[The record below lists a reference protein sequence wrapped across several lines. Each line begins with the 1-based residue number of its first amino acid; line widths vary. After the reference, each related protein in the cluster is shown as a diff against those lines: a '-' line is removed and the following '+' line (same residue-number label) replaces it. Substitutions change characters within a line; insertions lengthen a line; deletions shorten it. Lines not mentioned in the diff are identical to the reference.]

1 MDYELCK
8 KLKDAGFPQKFD
20 VGKTFFSD
28 TNATFGNV
36 NNLTDGSDKIN
47 IPRLSE
53 LIEACGD
60 GFEWLGLYKAEPYGY
75 KDDEFFN
82 KDKWVCGKWE
92 DPGCSEGSYFIEE
105 TFGSTPEEAVANL
118 WLELNKK

>member
-8 KLKDAGFPQKFD
+8 KLKEAGFPINGSGDFLERSIEID
-20 VGKTFFSD
+20 ESGIIT
-28 TNATFGNV
+28 TNSVYVPT
-36 NNLTDGSDKIN
+36 
-47 IPRLSE
+47 LSE

-60 GFEWLGLYKAEPYGY
+60 KFEWLGLYKAEPYGY

-82 KDKWVCGKWE
+82 RDKWVCGKWE
-92 DPGCSEGSYFIEE
+92 DSGCSEGSYFIEE

-118 WLELNKK
+118 WLELYK

>member
-1 MDYELCK
+1 MDYELAK
-8 KLKDAGFPQKFD
+8 QLREAGFQNTKY
-20 VGKTFFSD
+20 KTIIECMRIS
-28 TNATFGNV
+28 
-36 NNLTDGSDKIN
+36 
-47 IPRLSE
+47 LSE

-92 DPGCSEGSYFIEE
+92 DSGCSEGSYFIEE
-105 TFGSTPEEAVANL
+105 TFGSTPEEAVAKL